1 MQLFVGGNISL
12 GIQRNKRNA
21 DIPCFDVVIITFEVV
36 SRSFQKVIRKINIS
50 KYLYRAITTR

>member
-12 GIQRNKRNA
+12 GIQRNKRNV
-21 DIPCFDVVIITFEVV
+21 DITWFDVVIITFEVV